1 VTPAAARA
9 RRFGVADP
17 AAQVP
22 RAFPWTEVK
31 EIEAM
36 LTQARETLRRL
47 LPLLVAGAIAW
58 LPQVAASQDYP
69 SKLVRYVVPFP
80 PGGLTDV
87 MARNVGQKLSER
99 WKQPVIVE
107 NKAGGNAQ
115 IGADMVAKS
124 PGDGYTLLAV
134 TLTHAVNA
142 TLFPAAP
149 YSLQKD
155 LTPVAVLG
163 SLPLMIVVYSASP
176 IRSMADLVT
185 AGKART
191 LNAGS
196 SGNGTPPHLG
206 LELLAQQ
213 AGIKLQHI
221 PYKGGTPSLTDL
233 MGGQIDLIVSNFPES
248 LPHVKSGKLR
258 ALAVTSKERHPLL
271 PDVPTVAEVGY
282 PQLGIT
288 NWTGIMVPAATPA
301 AIVARI
307 NADANAVL
315 AEPEMKNRIVNQGF
329 EPVAMTPAEARAFF
343 EAETAR
349 WGKLVREAGI
359 QPE

>member
-1 VTPAAARA
+1 MITATRDGLRWLLWALAAA
-9 RRFGVADP
+9 
-17 AAQVP
+17 AA
-22 RAFPWTEVK
+22 
-31 EIEAM
+31 
-36 LTQARETLRRL
+36 
-47 LPLLVAGAIAW
+47 AW
-58 LPQVAASQDYP
+58 LPQVAAAQEYP
-69 SKLVRYVVPFP
+69 TRPVKYVVPFP

-87 MARNVGQKLSER
+87 MARNVGQKLAER

-107 NKAGGNAQ
+107 NRAGGNAQ
-115 IGADMVAKS
+115 IGADVVAKS

-134 TLTHAVNA
+134 TLTHAVNV

-163 SLPLMIVVYSASP
+163 SLPLMIVVPAASP
-176 IRSMADLVT
+176 IRSMSDLVA
-185 AGKART
+185 AGKARM
-191 LNAGS
+191 LNGGS
-196 SGNGTPPHLG
+196 SGNGPPPHLG

-213 AGIKLQHI
+213 AGIKVQHI

-248 LPHVKSGKLR
+248 LPHVKGGKLR
-258 ALAVTSKERHPLL
+258 ALAVTSRQRHPLL
-271 PDVPTVAEVGY
+271 PDVPTTAEVGY
-282 PQLGIT
+282 PQLSIT
-288 NWTGIMVPAATPA
+288 NWTGVMVPAATPA

-307 NADANAVL
+307 NADANAAL
-315 AEPEMKNRIVNQGF
+315 AEPEMKKRIIDQGF

-343 EAETAR
+343 DTEAAR

-359 QPE
+359 KPD

>member
-1 VTPAAARA
+1 MKRKFRKFAR
-9 RRFGVADP
+9 V
-17 AAQVP
+17 
-22 RAFPWTEVK
+22 
-31 EIEAM
+31 
-36 LTQARETLRRL
+36 L
-47 LPLLVAGAIAW
+47 LPAIGLALAW
-58 LPQVAASQDYP
+58 LPQQAVAQDYP
-69 SKLVRYVVPFP
+69 TKPVRYVVPFP

-87 MARNVGQKLSER
+87 MARNVGQKLGEK
-99 WKQPVIVE
+99 WKQPVVVD
-107 NKAGGNAQ
+107 NRAGGNAQ
-115 IGADMVAKS
+115 IGAELVAKA

-163 SLPLMIVVYSASP
+163 SLPLMVVVNANSP
-176 IRSMADLVT
+176 YKTLADLIA
-185 AGKART
+185 AGKAKS
-191 LNAGS
+191 LNGGS

-213 AGIKLQHI
+213 AAMQIEHI

-271 PDVPTVAEVGY
+271 PDVPTTAEVGF
-282 PQLGIT
+282 PQLTIT
-288 NWTGIMVPAATPA
+288 NWTGVMVPASTPA
-301 AIVARI
+301 AIVAKV

-315 AEPEMKNRIVNQGF
+315 AEPEMKKRIIDQGF
-329 EPVAMTPAEARAFF
+329 QPVVTTPAEARAFF
-343 EAETAR
+343 DAESAR
-349 WGKLVREAGI
+349 WGKLVRERNI
-359 QPE
+359 KPD

>member
-1 VTPAAARA
+1 MSNRA
-9 RRFGVADP
+9 KD
-17 AAQVP
+17 
-22 RAFPWTEVK
+22 
-31 EIEAM
+31 
-36 LTQARETLRRL
+36 TLRRL
-47 LPLLVAGAIAW
+47 LPLMVAGAIAW
-58 LPQVAASQDYP
+58 LPQVAVAQEYP
-69 SKLVRYVVPFP
+69 SKLVKYIVPFP

-99 WKQPVIVE
+99 WKQPVVVD
-107 NKAGGNAQ
+107 NRAGGNAQ
-115 IGADMVAKS
+115 IGADVVAKS
-124 PGDGYTLLAV
+124 AADGYTLLAV
-134 TLTHAVNA
+134 TLTHAVNV

-155 LTPVAVLG
+155 LAPVAVLG
-163 SLPLMIVVYSASP
+163 SLPLMIVVNTSSP
-176 IRSMADLVT
+176 IRSMADLVA

-213 AGIKLQHI
+213 AGFKLQHI

-233 MGGQIDLIVSNFPES
+233 IGGQIDLIVSNFPES
-248 LPHVKSGKLR
+248 LPHVKGGKLR

-271 PDVPTVAEVGY
+271 PDVPTTAEVGY
-282 PQLGIT
+282 PQLSIT
-288 NWTGIMVPAATPA
+288 NWTAIMVPAATPA
-301 AIVARI
+301 AIVAKI
-307 NADANAVL
+307 NADANGVL
-315 AEPEMKNRIVNQGF
+315 AEPEMKNRIINQGF
-329 EPVAMTPAEARAFF
+329 EPVAMTPAESRAFF
-343 EAETAR
+343 DTEVTR

>member
-1 VTPAAARA
+1 MRNRA
-9 RRFGVADP
+9 KD
-17 AAQVP
+17 
-22 RAFPWTEVK
+22 
-31 EIEAM
+31 
-36 LTQARETLRRL
+36 TLRRL
-47 LPLLVAGAIAW
+47 LPLMVAGAIAW
-58 LPQVAASQDYP
+58 LPQLAVAEEYP
-69 SKLVRYVVPFP
+69 SKLVKYVVPFP

-99 WKQPVIVE
+99 WKQPVVID
-107 NKAGGNAQ
+107 NRAGGNAQ
-115 IGADMVAKS
+115 IGADVVAKS
-124 PGDGYTLLAV
+124 AADAYTLLAV
-134 TLTHAVNA
+134 TLTHAVNV

-155 LTPVAVLG
+155 LAPVAVLG
-163 SLPLMIVVYSASP
+163 SLPLMIVVNTASP
-176 IRSMADLVT
+176 IRSMADLVA

-213 AGIKLQHI
+213 AGFKLQHI

-233 MGGQIDLIVSNFPES
+233 IGGQIDLIVSNFPES
-248 LPHVKSGKLR
+248 LPHVKGGKLR

-271 PDVPTVAEVGY
+271 PDVPTTAEVGY

-288 NWTGIMVPAATPA
+288 NWTAIMVPAATPA
-301 AIVARI
+301 TIVAKI
-307 NADANAVL
+307 NADANSVL
-315 AEPEMKNRIVNQGF
+315 AEPEMKSRIINQGF
-329 EPVAMTPAEARAFF
+329 EPVAMTPAESRAFF
-343 EAETAR
+343 DAEIAR